1 MGLWESIL
9 RQAACLSSEE
19 STHASLSKHTHTH
32 THTLVEWCQENNFS
46 LSINKTK
53 VLIVDYRRQQREH
66 ALIHIDRVAVERV
79 KSLKFLSVHIIE
91 EMN

>member
-1 MGLWESIL
+1 
-9 RQAACLSSEE
+9 
-19 STHASLSKHTHTH
+19 
-32 THTLVEWCQENNFS
+32 VEWGQENNLS

-79 KSLKFLSVHIIE
+79 KSLKLLSVHITKE
-91 EMN
+91 LN